1 MKITTPAGIIECTV
15 DEYEELVVRGLV
27 PGKEQLIEQNVVL
40 TTNLFHCGLKHK
52 VNMAK
57 IFIR

>member
-1 MKITTPAGIIECTV
+1 MKITTPVGIIECTV

-27 PGKEQLIEQNVVL
+27 PGKEQLIEQNIVL
-40 TTNLFHCGLKHK
+40 TTNMSRYGLKHK
-52 VNMAK
+52 VNMVK